1 VNGKR
6 DKLACDVPAPQARN
20 RGSPG
25 RKAWVSMKKSRAPAG
40 QHTAVDGLRLKA
52 WFLPV

>member
-1 VNGKR
+1 LSFVTASEGLGKHE
-6 DKLACDVPAPQARN
+6 KIE
-20 RGSPG
+20 S
-25 RKAWVSMKKSRAPAG
+25 PAG